1 MVSSDRPGGHL
12 QVVADSISR
21 PVKATWWKKR
31 HRKLTTLRAEPETLP
46 ASSLAST
53 TYPGRYLRVWSG
65 LKTSKILCL
74 LQPPPP

>member
-12 QVVADSISR
+12 QVVADSIFR